1 MLRIKS
7 CVAIAIL
14 LLMTSYSAF
23 AQKQKA
29 KPQKKTVKV
38 SEPAQAKEKAD
49 PAAREKRV
57 KDIVTFLEFVLNTLG
72 SSNTS
77 TRDKDVLISESYSK
91 IFRDAKVQVE
101 DDLDEERGVVTN
113 KDVVAYLKDINFFF
127 RDVKFEF
134 TIDKIDQGT
143 TSGNNDFYK
152 VSLHRN
158 LSGTTVDGKAV
169 NSSVPCF
176 IEINFNP
183 KDQDLKIVSIY
194 TNEFNE
200 KGAMLNWW
208 NQLSYEWQSLFRK
221 KFSFN
226 DSVTLSD
233 IKKITSLE
241 ELNLSNNHYIQSF
254 EPLSQLKNLKTL
266 DLSYANA
273 ND

>member
-7 CVAIAIL
+7 CVAIAIML
-14 LLMTSYSAF
+14 FMTSYSAF

-72 SSNTS
+72 NSNTS
-77 TRDKDVLISESYSK
+77 TRDKDVLINESYSK
-91 IFRDAKVQVE
+91 IFRDAKVQIE
-101 DDLDEERGVVTN
+101 DDLDDERGVITN

-134 TIDKIDQGT
+134 TIDKIEPGLNTDNQT
-143 TSGNNDFYK
+143 FYK

-158 LSGTTVDGKAV
+158 LNGTTAEGKVV
-169 NSSVPCF
+169 NNLIQRY

-194 TNEFNE
+194 TKEFNE
-200 KGAMLNWW
+200 K
-208 NQLSYEWQSLFRK
+208 
-221 KFSFN
+221 
-226 DSVTLSD
+226 D
-233 IKKITSLE
+233 
-241 ELNLSNNHYIQSF
+241 
-254 EPLSQLKNLKTL
+254 
-266 DLSYANA
+266 
-273 ND
+273 